1 MQVYE
6 EVTPQALEQHDRE
19 LITQQRE
26 RTGVSV
32 LLVQTAVCL
41 LLLLAVLLLRAC
53 LPEAYGRIKEVYE
66 GEMARSVLISHAD
79 ISGP

>member
-6 EVTPQALEQHDRE
+6 EVTPQEIERQERE

-79 ISGP
+79 FSGP

>member
-6 EVTPQALEQHDRE
+6 EVTPQALEQQERE

-53 LPEAYGRIKEVYE
+53 LP
-66 GEMARSVLISHAD
+66 
-79 ISGP
+79 